1 MSPELAHAVRRL
13 ASALRRYFPFYGDPE
28 VSEPELHP
36 LQRQVNFSRLLRDL
50 PEEEARDQELLTGE
64 VLRPGAPEIRGVVGP
79 LREVD
84 RLLQEQQGE
93 ATPRLQQLRI
103 LFSELLESRAYYW
116 FTTAPYSLLRGH
128 LFPQDPILLDDLR
141 RTATEATNGDS
152 GSTED
157 PTAYR
162 PMSEFLS
169 EADGDFP
176 DISAIDR
183 VLKKHNWIRQR
194 EASRHPRGGLDEVP
208 RAAQGGE
215 RKGGRKPFR
224 GRNQEGRGGS
234 QEEKEPELARLY
246 FSRTSAPPGFFQGFS
261 WQSTTSYF
269 IFSIFAT

>member
-1 MSPELAHAVRRL
+1 MSTELAHAVRQL
-13 ASALRRYFPFYGDPE
+13 VSALRRYFPFYGDPD
-28 VSEPELHP
+28 VIEPVLHP
-36 LQRQVNFSRLLRDL
+36 LQRQVKFSRLLRDL

-84 RLLQEQQGE
+84 RLLREQQGE

-116 FTTAPYSLLRGH
+116 FTVAPYSLVRGH
-128 LFPQDPILLDDLR
+128 LFPQDPILLDDVK
-141 RTATEATNGDS
+141 RTALEATNGDN

-157 PTAYR
+157 LTAYR

-176 DISAIDR
+176 DIPALDR

-194 EASRHPRGGLDEVP
+194 KRGARRRDIHAGDWMKFLTQHK
-208 RAAQGGE
+208 A
-215 RKGGRKPFR
+215 
-224 GRNQEGRGGS
+224 
-234 QEEKEPELARLY
+234 EKERAVETLPEVEIKKAEEAAKKKKNLN
-246 FSRTSAPPGFFQGFS
+246 
-261 WQSTTSYF
+261 
-269 IFSIFAT
+269 